1 MNYISVKY
9 LADKWDI
16 SERSVRNY
24 CAENKIDGAYLK
36 GKTQLFYDADFLW
49 YCDFKI
55 IRIAVKGRIY
65 ILMPTING
73 LQKTSRFIRQLAD
86 G

>member
-36 GKTQLFYDADFLW
+36 GKT
-49 YCDFKI
+49 
-55 IRIAVKGRIY
+55 
-65 ILMPTING
+65 
-73 LQKTSRFIRQLAD
+73 
-86 G
+86 